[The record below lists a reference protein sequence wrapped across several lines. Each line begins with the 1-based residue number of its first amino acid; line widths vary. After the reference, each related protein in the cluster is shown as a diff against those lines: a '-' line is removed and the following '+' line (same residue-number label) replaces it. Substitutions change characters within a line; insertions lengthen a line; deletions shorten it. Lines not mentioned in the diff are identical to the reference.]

1 MLATEIQKY
10 SDDHSNVQDPVLHEI
25 ERSTYLH
32 TIAPQMLS
40 GRVQGAF
47 LTLMTS
53 LLQAKNVLEIGT
65 FTGYGTICL
74 ARGLHPAEE
83 SKVVTIEANPEYEFL
98 IRKHLAMAGMEKKVE
113 SLFGK
118 AQEIIPQRD
127 EMWDLIFIDAN
138 KQEYMEY
145 YEAVIDRVRPG
156 GLILSDNV
164 LWSGKVVYERNDVDA
179 RVIHRYNEMLH
190 RDPRVEVVIL
200 TIRDG
205 LSVAKKVKNEK

>member
-1 MLATEIQKY
+1 V
-10 SDDHSNVQDPVLHEI
+10 HDPVLHEV
-25 ERSTYLH
+25 ERSTHLH

-53 LLQAKNVLEIGT
+53 LLQARHVLEIGT

-74 ARGLHPAEE
+74 ARGLDPSPE
-83 SKVVTIEANPEYEFL
+83 SKVVTIEANPEFGHL
-98 IRKHLAMAGMEKKVE
+98 IKKHLGMAAVEDCVE
-113 SLFGK
+113 SIFGR
-118 AQEIIPQRD
+118 AQDIIPQR
-127 EMWDLIFIDAN
+127 EETWDLVFIDAN
-138 KQEYMEY
+138 KQEYADY

-164 LWSGKVVYERNDVDA
+164 LWSGKVVYEPNDVDA

-190 RDPRVEVVIL
+190 RDPRVEVLIL
-200 TIRDG
+200 PIRDG
-205 LSVAKKVKNEK
+205 LSIARVRQ

>member
-10 SDDHSNVQDPVLHEI
+10 TDDYSNVQDAILNEV
-25 ERSTYLH
+25 ERSTHLH

-53 LLQAKNVLEIGT
+53 LLQARHVLELGT

-74 ARGLHPAEE
+74 ARGLYASPE
-83 SKVVTIEANPEYEFL
+83 SKVVTIEANPEFSFL
-98 IRKHLAMAGMEKKVE
+98 IKKHLAMAGVE
-113 SLFGK
+113 NQVECLFGR
-118 AQEIIPQRD
+118 AQELILQRS
-127 EMWDLIFIDAN
+127 EIWDLVFIDAN
-138 KQEYMEY
+138 KQEYVEY

-164 LWSGKVVYERNDVDA
+164 LWSGKVVFERNDVDA
-179 RVIHRYNEMLH
+179 RVIHRYNEMLF
-190 RDPRVEVVIL
+190 RDPRVEVL
-200 TIRDG
+200 MLPIRDG
-205 LSVAKKVKNEK
+205 LSIAKKVKSEK

>member
-10 SDDHSNVQDPVLHEI
+10 TDDYSNVQDAILNEV
-25 ERSTYLH
+25 ERSTHLH

-53 LLQAKNVLEIGT
+53 LLQARHVLELGT

-74 ARGLHPAEE
+74 ARGLYKSPE
-83 SKVVTIEANPEYEFL
+83 SKVVTIEANPEFSFL
-98 IRKHLAMAGMEKKVE
+98 IKKHLTMAGVEKEVE
-113 SLFGK
+113 CLFGR
-118 AQEIIPQRD
+118 AQELILQRS
-127 EMWDLIFIDAN
+127 ETWDLVFIDAN
-138 KQEYMEY
+138 KQEYLEY

-164 LWSGKVVYERNDVDA
+164 LWSGKVVFERNDVDA
-179 RVIHRYNEMLH
+179 RVIHRYNEMLF
-190 RDPRVEVVIL
+190 RDPRVTVL
-200 TIRDG
+200 MLPIRDG
-205 LSVAKKVKNEK
+205 LSIARRV

>member
-10 SDDHSNVQDPVLHEI
+10 TDDYSNVQDPVLHEV
-25 ERSTYLH
+25 ERSTHLH

-53 LLQAKNVLEIGT
+53 LLQARHVLELGT

-74 ARGLHPAEE
+74 ARGLHASPD
-83 SKVVTIEANPEYEFL
+83 SKVVTIEANPEYSFL
-98 IRKHLAMAGMEKKVE
+98 IKKHLAMAGVENKVE
-113 SLFGK
+113 SLFGR
-118 AQEIIPQRD
+118 ALDLIPQRD
-127 EMWDLIFIDAN
+127 ETWDLVFIDAN

-145 YEAVIDRVRPG
+145 YEAVVDRVRPG

-179 RVIHRYNEMLH
+179 RVIHKYNEMLF
-190 RDPRVEVVIL
+190 RDPRVEVL
-200 TIRDG
+200 MLPIRDG
-205 LSVAKKVKNEK
+205 LSIARRV